1 MYKTV
6 IFIETRRDEYGVSP
20 LIDRTMT
27 AGRLIETLSNFD
39 EDTPV
44 LLNNDNGYTYGI
56 IDEDTITEEDVD
68 IEEDEDYDEDED
80 FNEGEAYEVLQ
91 DEEDEGDEE

>member
-6 IFIETRRDEYGVSP
+6 IFIETRRDEYGVGP

-27 AGRLIETLSNFD
+27 AGRLIEALSGFD

-44 LLNNDNGYTYGI
+44 LLSNDNGYTYGI

-68 IEEDEDYDEDED
+68 IEEDEE
-80 FNEGEAYEVLQ
+80 
-91 DEEDEGDEE
+91 DEEDEE